1 MSSSREKGK
10 KKYTFNPAI
19 PPFEGILS
27 SPPPAAEAG
36 PFLPSPVK
44 RPQSNTTTSL
54 RDYTPELDPEQYW
67 NQRLIEARKKSS
79 SNGAFTIQLLT
90 TCLTNFLAEI
100 QKDYTNKCVQLSEHI
115 NTLQDENATMAAAIN
130 SLSNKTTHYLGS
142 SSPPPEDHSL
152 RQEVGNFRQHTIK
165 ELKQLTHDV
174 QKVREQQLLYHQEQ
188 REQQREARAAKASA
202 AVAPP
207 PPRLLH
213 HLLSL
218 HPPPP
223 PGLR

>member
-10 KKYTFNPAI
+10 KKSTFNPAI

-44 RPQSNTTTSL
+44 RPRSNKTTSL
-54 RDYTPELDPEQYW
+54 HDYTPELDPEQYW

-100 QKDYTNKCVQLSEHI
+100 QKDYTNRCVQLSEHI

-142 SSPPPEDHSL
+142 SSPTPEDHSSARNNCDSL
-152 RQEVGNFRQHTIK
+152 SQEP
-165 ELKQLTHDV
+165 
-174 QKVREQQLLYHQEQ
+174 QEC
-188 REQQREARAAKASA
+188 SWG
-202 AVAPP
+202 
-207 PPRLLH
+207 
-213 HLLSL
+213 S
-218 HPPPP
+218 
-223 PGLR
+223 

>member
-10 KKYTFNPAI
+10 KKSTFNPAI

-44 RPQSNTTTSL
+44 RPRSNTTTSL
-54 RDYTPELDPEQYW
+54 RDYMPELDPEQYW

-130 SLSNKTTHYLGS
+130 SLSNNTTHYLGS

-188 REQQREARAAKASA
+188 REQQREARAAKAA
-202 AVAPP
+202 APVA
-207 PPRLLH
+207 
-213 HLLSL
+213 S
-218 HPPPP
+218 PPPP
-223 PGLR
+223 PPPPPPVVTPATSS